1 MTASIDPSKSPTT
14 ESSGSQPQ
22 FTTTMNERQAF
33 NSNSTTFSPLRSE
46 RNPNG
51 SIKKNVEPETNG
63 TQLTTSQLVKFAPVT
78 DGFPFHR
85 PNGDD
90 GQDSGDYIVGQA
102 LSKPQL
108 DVQSSPNGARR
119 KEGVSGGFIST
130 QDSPSEP
137 RRKSSL
143 AGTSTP
149 PGRRS
154 VQFAR
159 SALNIEQPD
168 HMRTQPGSF
177 DGDAGDTVKERKGS
191 SLISKLRAFTG
202 SSSTQ
207 SHGRSQTGFT
217 TGADSI
223 DERLPAELHSLNSER
238 DESRVADTLDEEGS
252 EIEADAE
259 QSTGED
265 AAASPPSRKRR
276 RKSRRPQDGG
286 IQTAPTT
293 PKTPTA
299 RDGRPG
305 FFSSNSLTPI
315 EGLRPFFLPRRATM
329 IDMPGDS
336 RQGVS
341 EDEGRFGL
349 NRGSPW
355 KKGSARAH
363 SPHGTSYSGAQGA
376 DVQETSEPRRPSHFR
391 RLTGLGAFHD
401 GPDPSPSPW
410 KRHGGDR
417 TSSISAQK
425 WRQLKAGL
433 KMIGPRKKAENTI
446 DHAKSAELL
455 AELTAGIPA
464 ALILASMFQRDE
476 HGNKRIPILL
486 EQLKVQLT
494 DSKQT
499 DSRSGDRHMIFR
511 IELEYGNGLTRMKWV
526 IHRALRD
533 FANLHARYKLQI
545 GAQRYIQLKGD
556 DARTKLPHF
565 PKSAFPYLRGIRG
578 LDSDDEEEE
587 EDADETGPS
596 GGEGGAQGAER
607 PGKKKKRRPSLNMVR
622 RKSSAFF
629 PQAGHATGGV
639 AGSGTRRDPYPE
651 RQRRK
656 LESYLQQMIRYLIF
670 RPESNRLCKFLELS
684 ALGVRL
690 AAEGSYHG
698 KEGFLIIRSG
708 KGVDFR
714 RAWTPSLIKGR
725 QGAKWFLIRHSYVV
739 CVDSPE
745 EMNIY
750 DVFLVDSSFQIQT
763 KKKRLRDQK
772 PKDIARTAKDSA
784 SHPQHHS
791 LRLRNSE
798 RKLKLLAKNERQLH
812 QFEESI
818 RFMASSTPWAKPNR
832 FDSFA
837 PVRPGVF
844 AQWLVEGRDYMWN
857 VSRAISMARDV
868 IYIHDWWL
876 SPELYMR
883 RPAAISQKWRLDRLL
898 QRKARE
904 GVKVFVIM
912 YRNINSAIPID
923 SEYTKFSLLDLH
935 PNVFVQRSPNQFRL
949 QNAFFWA
956 HHEKICIVDHT
967 VAFVGGIDLCFGR
980 WDTPQHTVV
989 DDKLTGFELSDKPK
1003 DADHCQLWP
1012 GKDYSNPRVQDFY
1025 ALDKPY
1031 EEMYDRF
1038 KVPRMPW
1045 HDISMQVVGQ
1055 PARDLTR
1062 HFVQRW
1068 NYILRQRKPTR
1079 PTPFLLPPPDFNPA
1093 DLEALGLDGTCE
1105 VQILRSCCWWSM
1117 GTPDKTEHS
1126 IMNAYVKM
1134 IEESDHFVYI
1144 ENQFFVSSCEVEGT
1158 RIENLIGDALVE
1170 RIVRASLNNEAW
1182 RAVIVI
1188 PLMPGFQNTVD
1199 AQDGTSIRLIM
1210 QCQYRSICR
1219 GEASIFGRL
1228 RAEGIEPEDYIQ
1240 FYSLRTWGRIGPS
1253 KQVVT
1258 EQLYIHAKC
1267 MVVDDRI
1274 AIIGSANIN
1283 ERSMLG
1289 NRDSECAAVVRD
1301 TDMLWS
1307 TMGGEPYLVGR
1318 FPHTFRMRLMRE
1330 HLGLDVDEIMES
1342 ERQEGTARQD
1352 EQWERE
1358 MDRFHGDEG
1367 TSAPHSPP
1375 SDRETEQKLLDSKHK
1390 VQDDLLAR
1398 SDKMFS
1404 FNHDVDWEQ
1413 ASNPNL
1419 QANKRLTED
1428 SRINGNVKHKK
1439 DVDGEG
1445 PDHMKENESVGF
1457 ARGRDTSYMDSN
1469 REVLVSNIAP
1479 EGKTRLHLSKSPK
1492 CSLHRGAETVGNAD
1506 LPPFP
1511 KLPRMNTMQ
1520 LGLPMLSQLP
1530 ALPITDD
1537 TDIGGPRCHRITST
1551 DSPEAGNPLIADM
1564 KRPFVDKDCMRDPLN
1579 DSFHQDIWHAVAEN
1593 NTKLF
1598 RTVFRCMPDNEVKTW
1613 KEYKEYAA
1621 YHERFTQAQGGGKS
1635 KSRME
1640 QEAPGKSGPP
1650 GQGSV
1655 GKLGV
1660 LEPIAG
1666 KAGEAGKK
1674 LGELQEK
1681 VMTRKDPGTNTPM
1694 GTVQDWAEE
1703 ANKTQAIRQDRE
1715 RKDHAADEKG
1725 SPDNNE
1731 VLDEKAASRL
1741 SNDMPADLTTAK
1753 ANRDPEKLQKGQS
1766 PPSVG
1771 YSETLYTNPPTSM
1784 RRRRAT
1790 TRSSKREFRADDDMI
1805 SRADAE
1811 ELMNMTQGPLVV
1823 WPYDWYVHRSNLRS
1837 SKYIGDPKCMPDNCI
1852 LGWRKKSK
1860 EETGCIVSINWRL
1873 WRFSKFQPSL
1883 FSHPKSF
1890 TNFVAAIKYTS
1901 LSLIRSFGLSLC
1913 IVGLNGLLTFDF
1925 SEVLCLYGIAFLI
1938 CSILSSSS
1946 SVCSSLQMFSHA
1958 LYKPFQP
1965 KI

>member
-1 MTASIDPSKSPTT
+1 MNPSKFPMNEDPLLT
-14 ESSGSQPQ
+14 SSQR
-22 FTTTMNERQAF
+22 TTT
-33 NSNSTTFSPLRSE
+33 
-46 RNPNG
+46 PNG
-51 SIKKNVEPETNG
+51 NQAPNKSPPSYFSFRPANDLILPMNKNSEPGNDR
-63 TQLTTSQLVKFAPVT
+63 TQATTSSVLKEGVPAS

-85 PNGDD
+85 SIATDSQEGGYSISDETLQAAEAGAHPLPN
-90 GQDSGDYIVGQA
+90 
-102 LSKPQL
+102 
-108 DVQSSPNGARR
+108 NARTQER
-119 KEGVSGGFIST
+119 VSESLNTPLG
-130 QDSPSEP
+130 SPSEQRIKP
-137 RRKSSL
+137 SFVG
-143 AGTSTP
+143 ASTP

-159 SALNIEQPD
+159 PTPVPDSPGHLRNQSGSNISD
-168 HMRTQPGSF
+168 
-177 DGDAGDTVKERKGS
+177 DWDVAKERKGS
-191 SLISKLRAFTG
+191 SLFSKLRAFTG
-202 SSSTQ
+202 SSPVPSF
-207 SHGRSQTGFT
+207 GRSQTGFT
-217 TGADSI
+217 AGGESI
-223 DERLPAELHSLNSER
+223 DEYVPTEFASPDSERDGSRLPATLN
-238 DESRVADTLDEEGS
+238 EEGS
-252 EIEADAE
+252 EIDADAE
-259 QSTGED
+259 QSTGEE
-265 AAASPPSRKRR
+265 SPGSPSSRKRR
-276 RKSRRPQDGG
+276 RRSARAHDGG

-293 PKTPTA
+293 PKTPTT

-305 FFSSNSLTPI
+305 FFSSNSLTPNQ
-315 EGLRPFFLPRRATM
+315 GFRPFFLPRRATM
-329 IDMPGDS
+329 TDLPGDG

-341 EDEGRFGL
+341 EDEGRFRP
-349 NRGSPW
+349 NRASPW
-355 KKGSARAH
+355 KKNSARTY
-363 SPHGTSYSGAQGA
+363 SPRGNSSTGPQPPDLQAA
-376 DVQETSEPRRPSHFR
+376 SEPRRPSHLR
-391 RLTGLGAFHD
+391 RLTGLGAFYE
-401 GPDPSPSPW
+401 GPDTPYMPW

-417 TSSISAQK
+417 GSSVSAQK

-433 KMIGPRKKAENTI
+433 KMIGPKKKAENTI

-455 AELTAGIPA
+455 AELTAGVPA
-464 ALILASMFQRDE
+464 ALLVASMFQRDE

-486 EQLKVQLT
+486 EQLKVRVT

-499 DSRSGDRHMIFR
+499 DSKSGDRHMIFR
-511 IELEYGNGLTRMKWV
+511 IKLEYGNGLTRMKWV

-556 DARTKLPHF
+556 EVRTKLPHF
-565 PKSAFPYLRGIRG
+565 PRSAFPYMRGIRG
-578 LDSDDEEEE
+578 LDSDEDGEEEE
-587 EDADETGPS
+587 KVDETGPS
-596 GGEGGAQGAER
+596 GGEGGPSGAER
-607 PGKKKKRRPSLNMVR
+607 LGKKKKRRPSLSLVK
-622 RKSSAFF
+622 RKSSAFS
-629 PQAGHATGGV
+629 QANFGNIRAASTAGGV
-639 AGSGTRRDPYPE
+639 VGSGPRRDHYPE

-656 LESYLQQMIRYLIF
+656 LEIYLQQMIRYLIF

-698 KEGFLIIRSG
+698 KEGFLIIQSG

-714 RAWTPSLIKGR
+714 RAWTPTLITR
-725 QGAKWFLIRHSYVV
+725 RHLPKWFLIRHSYIV

-750 DVFLVDSSFQIQT
+750 DVFLVDSSFQIQ
-763 KKKRLRDQK
+763 KNKKRLRDQK
-772 PKDIARTAKDSA
+772 PKDLARSAKESA

-818 RFMASSTPWAKPNR
+818 RFMYSNTPWAKPNR

-844 AQWLVEGRDYMWN
+844 AQWLVDGRDYMWN

-904 GVKVFVIM
+904 GVKIFVIM

-956 HHEKICIVDHT
+956 HHEKICVVDHT

-980 WDTPQHTVV
+980 WDTPQHTLV
-989 DDKLTGFELSDKPK
+989 DDKPTGFELSDKPK
-1003 DADHCQLWP
+1003 DADHCQIWP

-1079 PTPFLLPPPDFNPA
+1079 PTPFLLPPPDFNHA
-1093 DLEALGLDGTCE
+1093 DLEALNLDGTCE

-1126 IMNAYVKM
+1126 IMNAYAKM
-1134 IEESDHFVYI
+1134 IEDSDHFVYI
-1144 ENQFFVSSCEVEGT
+1144 ENQFFITSSEVEGT

-1170 RIVRASLNNEAW
+1170 RIIRASRKDEAW
-1182 RAVIVI
+1182 RAVVVI

-1240 FYSLRTWGRIGPS
+1240 FYSLRTWGRISPS
-1253 KQVVT
+1253 KQLVT
-1258 EQLYIHAKC
+1258 EQLYIHAKV
-1267 MVVDDRI
+1267 MIVDDRI

-1307 TMGGEPYLVGR
+1307 TMDSEPYLVGR
-1318 FPHTFRMRLMRE
+1318 FPHTLRMRLMRE
-1330 HLGLDVDEIMES
+1330 HLGLDVDEIMEN
-1342 ERQEGTARQD
+1342 ERLEKVDRRD
-1352 EQWERE
+1352 EHWEE
-1358 MDRFHGDEG
+1358 DMDRFHGNEKVGDPDS
-1367 TSAPHSPP
+1367 TAI
-1375 SDRETEQKLLDSKHK
+1375 DRAVEEAILESKHK
-1390 VQDDLLAR
+1390 VQDDVLAR

-1413 ASNPNL
+1413 SNNPNL
-1419 QANKRLTED
+1419 MVNKKVTED
-1428 SRINGNVKHKK
+1428 PRVTGNEEHEK
-1439 DVDGEG
+1439 DVEGEG
-1445 PDHMKENESVGF
+1445 ADHMKEIESTGF
-1457 ARGRDTSYMDSN
+1457 GRGRDTVYVDGN
-1469 REVLVSNIAP
+1469 REMLVSSVAP
-1479 EGKTRLHLSKSPK
+1479 EGKRTLHSAHSPNQLRQ
-1492 CSLHRGAETVGNAD
+1492 SRTEAEGNAD
-1506 LPPFP
+1506 LPSLP
-1511 KLPRMNTMQ
+1511 KLPRMNTME

-1530 ALPITDD
+1530 PLPSTDD
-1537 TDIGGPRCHRITST
+1537 TDIGGPPSQ
-1551 DSPEAGNPLIADM
+1551 SGVSGENVNPIVADM

-1579 DSFHQDIWHAVAEN
+1579 NSFHQDIWHTVAEN

-1621 YHERFTQAQGGGKS
+1621 YSERFSQAQGGGKS
-1635 KSRME
+1635 NTRLG

-1655 GKLGV
+1655 GKLAMLAPISEKVGGV
-1660 LEPIAG
+1660 
-1666 KAGEAGKK
+1666 GKK
-1674 LGELQEK
+1674 VENLQEK
-1681 VMTRKDPGTNTPM
+1681 VASKQDHGTNTSM
-1694 GTVQDWAEE
+1694 GTIEDWAEE
-1703 ANKTQAIRQDRE
+1703 ANKNQAIRQDRD
-1715 RKDHAADEKG
+1715 RQHYATNQDSSPKG
-1725 SPDNNE
+1725 SE
-1731 VLDEKAASRL
+1731 TLDEKATLRL
-1741 SNDMPADLTTAK
+1741 SEDAPAENFTSK
-1753 ANRDPEKLQKGQS
+1753 APQESEKLQKVQG
-1766 PPSVG
+1766 PPPFANPD
-1771 YSETLYTNPPTSM
+1771 TNLNATTT
-1784 RRRRAT
+1784 RRRRRTT
-1790 TRSSKREFRADDDMI
+1790 TRSSRREFHADDDMM
-1805 SRADAE
+1805 SRADAD
-1811 ELMNMTQGPLVV
+1811 ELMKLTQGPLVV
-1823 WPYDWYVHRSNLRS
+1823 WPYDWYVH
-1837 SKYIGDPKCMPDNCI
+1837 
-1852 LGWRKKSK
+1852 
-1860 EETGCIVSINWRL
+1860 
-1873 WRFSKFQPSL
+1873 
-1883 FSHPKSF
+1883 
-1890 TNFVAAIKYTS
+1890 
-1901 LSLIRSFGLSLC
+1901 
-1913 IVGLNGLLTFDF
+1913 
-1925 SEVLCLYGIAFLI
+1925 
-1938 CSILSSSS
+1938 
-1946 SVCSSLQMFSHA
+1946 QMKLVVQGA
-1958 LYKPFQP
+1958 
-1965 KI
+1965 